1 MKEMNFIELPLLE
14 DSWNESVC
22 KSSHTKG
29 GVTRKRKEISK
40 KS

>member
-29 GVTRKRKEISK
+29 RI
-40 KS
+40 